1 MPAKSATAPAS
12 TCSDGLWYASIA
24 RRCCSVI
31 VMRTVALSVSA
42 TVAEVMVVPPA
53 LPLRTDIFERCT
65 VDAGVA
71 SIVSLNVMVSIP
83 RRKSIDAVTNVGG
96 AVSAVAVTVFP
107 CAADIR
113 LPEVSSTAPAPMSS
127 TSGPL
132 DCDRFVDEMSMA
144 RVSPSA
150 LVESDA
156 PERLTA
162 AEACCEASRIPRPA
176 RFTLDAGVTS
186 TVSLNVTF
194 SAVPVNVAL
203 TNVGAC
209 LSGTTCTESPDAADI
224 WLPTRSETAP
234 DATLSV
240 SDLPS
245 AMIFC
250 RCCSVRSTTIV
261 SPSERRWL
269 SAESVTDPPVACI
282 DIFEVSAVLARTNSS
297 SSMRSVPAPR
307 SKAEPVTAGA
317 AVSDT
322 TDSAYR
328 PDCPLVRALWA
339 A

>member
-1 MPAKSATAPAS
+1 M
-12 TCSDGLWYASIA
+12 L
-24 RRCCSVI
+24 
-31 VMRTVALSVSA
+31 TVAPSVSA
-42 TVAEVMVVPPA
+42 TVAEVMVVVPPA

-65 VDAGVA
+65 RDAGVV

-96 AVSAVAVTVFP
+96 AVSAATVTAFP

-127 TSGPL
+127 TSEPL

-156 PERLTA
+156 PERLAA
-162 AEACCEASRIPRPA
+162 AEACCEASRIPMPA
-176 RFTLDAGVTS
+176 KFTLDAGVTS
-186 TVSLNVTF
+186 MVSLNVTS
-194 SAVPVNVAL
+194 SAVPDIVAR
-203 TNVGAC
+203 TSVGAF
-209 LSGTTCTESPDAADI
+209 LSGTTCIDMPDAADI
-224 WLPTRSETAP
+224 WFPTRSDTAP

-240 SDLPS
+240 SEVPS
-245 AMIFC
+245 AISLC
-250 RCCSVRSTTIV
+250 RCCSVSSTTIV
-261 SPSERRWL
+261 SPSERRPL
-269 SAESVTDPPVACI
+269 PDESATDPPVACI

-297 SSMRSVPAPR
+297 SSTRSVPAPR
-307 SKAEPVTAGA
+307 SSAELAIVGA
-317 AVSDT
+317 VVSDT